1 MAGAIGEGR
10 PHRASAE
17 QAAHVVD
24 ILVGAARS
32 IADGGSPIEIT
43 SSFTPPLPM
52 PWADDGDVP
61 DGDR

>member
-1 MAGAIGEGR
+1 MASAIVEGR

-24 ILVGAARS
+24 ILEGAARS

-52 PWADDGDVP
+52 PWADDGAVP
-61 DGDR
+61 EGDR